1 MNITSSSIENFTSL
15 LIVNISDV
23 DYCLSNTTISSIV
36 KPDNI
41 QKLKTKENS
50 KYSLLQIENKSIP
63 LIDLKKIFYNK
74 VQDINSSTRVIVV
87 EYMDTQFGLMV
98 EKIKEM
104 IALGSDDLKTKANFI
119 LANNSLF
126 IEGIVEFEDK
136 ELLFLNIER
145 IIKEIGYF

>member
-15 LIVNISDV
+15 LVFTVSDI
-23 DYCLSNTTISSIV
+23 DYCLSNTTISSII
-36 KPDNI
+36 KPEKI
-41 QKLKTKENS
+41 YKLKKKENA
-50 KYSLLQIENKSIP
+50 KHSLMQIKDKSIP

-74 VQDINSSTRVIVV
+74 AQKINSNTRVIVI
-87 EYMDTQFGLMV
+87 EYMETQFGLLV
-98 EKIKEM
+98 EKVKEM
-104 IALGSDDLKTKANFI
+104 IAFGSDDLKTKANFI
-119 LANNSLF
+119 PANNSLF